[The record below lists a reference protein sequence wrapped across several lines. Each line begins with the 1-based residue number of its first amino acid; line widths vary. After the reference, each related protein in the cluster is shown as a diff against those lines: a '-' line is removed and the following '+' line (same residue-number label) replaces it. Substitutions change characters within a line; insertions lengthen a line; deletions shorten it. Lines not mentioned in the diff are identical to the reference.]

1 VSKAI
6 AAGLLTAG
14 GSEESPVDDFAA
26 LPGRG
31 VRGLIGGELLT
42 LANHRWVEEKGLC
55 SVELEG
61 RLAEHERQGRTVTLL
76 ASEHEVLALV
86 AVADRIKSTSRQA
99 VQELLDL
106 GVIPVMLTGDNATT
120 AKAIGQQAGIDE
132 VRGPLLP
139 DEKLNAIQELQRTR
153 GMTAMTGDGINDAP
167 ALAKADIGF
176 AMGGAGTHTAM
187 EAADIVVMNDDLR
200 RLPESIRLSKR
211 AHAVLVQNITLA
223 LGIKAVFL
231 VLAVFGNASMW
242 MAVFAD
248 MGASLL
254 VVFNGLRLLRP
265 EARRP

>member
-1 VSKAI
+1 
-6 AAGLLTAG
+6 
-14 GSEESPVDDFAA
+14 
-26 LPGRG
+26 
-31 VRGLIGGELLT
+31 
-42 LANHRWVEEKGLC
+42 
-55 SVELEG
+55 
-61 RLAEHERQGRTVTLL
+61 VTLL
-76 ASEHEVLALV
+76 ASEREVLAIA
-86 AVADRIKSTSRQA
+86 AVADRIKPTSGQA
-99 VQELLDL
+99 VQDLQAL
-106 GVIPVMLTGDNATT
+106 GVTPVMLTGDNATT
-120 AKAIGQQAGIDE
+120 ARAIGQQAGIDE

-139 DEKLNAIQELQRTR
+139 DEKLTAIQELQAAR

-200 RLPESIRLSKR
+200 RLPETIQLSKR
-211 AHAVLVQNITLA
+211 AHAVLVQNISVA

-265 EARRP
+265 ERKES

>member
-1 VSKAI
+1 M
-6 AAGLLTAG
+6 
-14 GSEESPVDDFAA
+14 
-26 LPGRG
+26 
-31 VRGLIGGELLT
+31 
-42 LANHRWVEEKGLC
+42 
-55 SVELEG
+55 
-61 RLAEHERQGRTVTLL
+61 TLL

-265 EARRP
+265 VRRIVAGWMSPGSPPS